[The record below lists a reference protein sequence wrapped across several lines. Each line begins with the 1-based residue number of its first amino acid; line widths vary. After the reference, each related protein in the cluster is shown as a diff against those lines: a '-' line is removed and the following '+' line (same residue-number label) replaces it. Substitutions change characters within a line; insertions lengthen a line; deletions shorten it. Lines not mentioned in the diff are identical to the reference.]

1 MDKTLSELSKNI
13 RQQFDI
19 APYPGSP
26 LEQFPEADVPWLYF
40 HSLVTPYYLR
50 NQKVIETEGKV
61 ILDAGCGTGYKS
73 LALARANPGAKI
85 IGIDFSEAS
94 VQIARQ
100 RAQYHKVNAEFYV
113 LSIEELDQL
122 SLEFDYINC
131 DEVLYLL
138 PDPIGCLK
146 AMKSV
151 LKPDGIIRANLHSY
165 LQRVYYFR
173 FQEVFEMMGF
183 MDENPTEAEV
193 ELVQEIMKT
202 LQDNV
207 LLKKNTWI
215 PLLEESTINILRNY
229 LLQGDKGYTIPEMFS
244 ALKTANLEFIS
255 MVDWWQWD
263 LMDLF
268 KEPDSLPTVLGK
280 SLSEIAVEERLYLF
294 ELLHPIHRLLDFWCA
309 HPDLDRAFVA
319 VANWTDSDWQQAK
332 VYLHPQLR
340 TPEIAQKLTHSI
352 TQLQPFELSQLLP
365 SADETATI
373 DSTMTACLLPLWEKA
388 ELVSSLVERW
398 RKLCPV
404 HPVNLQ
410 PTTLEEAFEL
420 VKQVLVKLEKI
431 GGVLLER

>member
-1 MDKTLSELSKNI
+1 MDKALSKLSKNI

-40 HSLVTPYYLR
+40 HRLVTPYYLR
-50 NQKVIETEGKV
+50 SQKVIETEGKV

-94 VQIARQ
+94 VRIARQ

-113 LSIEELDQL
+113 FSIEELNQL
-122 SLEFDYINC
+122 YLEFDYINC

-151 LKPDGIIRANLHSY
+151 LKPDGIIRTNIHSY

-173 FQEVFEMMGF
+173 FQEVFKMMGF
-183 MDENPTEAEV
+183 MDENPSEVEV
-193 ELVQEIMKT
+193 ELVREIIKA

-207 LLKKNTWI
+207 FLKKNTWI
-215 PLLEESTINILRNY
+215 PQLEESAINILRNY

-263 LMDLF
+263 LIDLF
-268 KEPDSLPTVLGK
+268 KEPDMPTVLGK

-294 ELLHPIHRLLDFWCA
+294 ELLHPIHRLLDFWCG
-309 HPDLDRAFVA
+309 HPDPDRAFVA

-332 VYLHPQLR
+332 VYLHPQLK
-340 TPEIAQKLTHSI
+340 TPAIAQKFTHSI
-352 TQLQPFELSQLLP
+352 TQLLPFELSQLLP
-365 SADETATI
+365 SADETATL
-373 DSTMTACLLPLWEKA
+373 DSTMAACLLPLWEKA
-388 ELVSSLVERW
+388 ELVPSLVEHW

-404 HPVNLQ
+404 HPVSLQ
-410 PTTLEEAFEL
+410 PTTLEEAFEV